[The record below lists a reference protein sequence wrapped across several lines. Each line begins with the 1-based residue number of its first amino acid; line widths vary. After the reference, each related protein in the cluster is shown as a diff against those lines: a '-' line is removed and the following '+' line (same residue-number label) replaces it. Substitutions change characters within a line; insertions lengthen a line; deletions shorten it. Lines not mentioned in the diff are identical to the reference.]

1 MAKKKTPV
9 DAIDLAEEAFT
20 GAQEAVSFGDRI
32 ARYTGAK
39 KHALGMLE
47 HLRGAPEEP
56 AAAVVAAARL
66 SSCGNWLHFRDYY
79 TVDKVRLH
87 AAQFCKQHLICP
99 LCAIRRGAKTLAAYL
114 SRWQVIHEASPHLKL
129 YLITF
134 TVKNGPDLK
143 ERHAHL
149 VRGLK
154 RLMDRRRY
162 FNAGT
167 RGAPWTELCKV
178 EGGVYTQEVT
188 NIGNGWH
195 PHAHMLAACTSAP
208 DAAALAAEW
217 QAITGDSFVVDVR
230 PITGDPVDGFLE
242 VFKYAVKFAD
252 LDYAQNW
259 HAARVLKGKRLLAS
273 FGCFWG
279 VKVPD
284 ELTDEP
290 LDGLPFVDRF
300 YRFLEGSYQFTGES
314 PRQAPQYAQE
324 GAQPMFD
331 PDMTEEQESAEIQRI
346 LRETAELDAQR
357 RAENRQFQKELRAQL
372 DGPKPVEGEDGPATA
387 TQRGLAAA
395 LPTPARHHDQ
405 ERKDMQ
411 KPKPIIT
418 EQAREDIHKISD
430 LIEVA
435 GSRPALARWCV
446 DGVVYEYAKGSDHVL
461 VNERL
466 NWRRMPLVEPTK
478 TAAKRAVFLDVRS

>member
-20 GAQEAVSFGDRI
+20 GAQEAVCFGDRI

-39 KHALGMLE
+39 KHAQGMLE
-47 HLRGAPEEP
+47 HLRGVPEQP
-56 AAAVVAAARL
+56 AMQAAARL
-66 SSCGNWLHFRDYY
+66 ATCGNWLHFRDYY
-79 TVDKVRLH
+79 TVDKIRLH

-134 TVKNGPDLK
+134 TVKNGPDLE

-154 RLMDRRRY
+154 RMMDRRRY

-188 NIGNGWH
+188 EIGNGWH
-195 PHAHMLAACTSAP
+195 PHAHMLAACTSEP
-208 DAAALAAEW
+208 DAGALAAEW
-217 QAITGDSFVVDVR
+217 HAITGDSFIVDVR
-230 PITGDPVDGFLE
+230 PITGDPVDGFME

-252 LDYAQNW
+252 LDYAKNW
-259 HAARVLKGKRLLAS
+259 HAAQVLKGKRLLAS

-279 VKVPD
+279 VKVPP

-300 YRFLEGSYQFTGES
+300 YRFLDGSYQFTAES
-314 PRQAPQYAQE
+314 PRQP
-324 GAQPMFD
+324 
-331 PDMTEEQESAEIQRI
+331 S
-346 LRETAELDAQR
+346 
-357 RAENRQFQKELRAQL
+357 
-372 DGPKPVEGEDGPATA
+372 EDVP
-387 TQRGLAAA
+387 
-395 LPTPARHHDQ
+395 
-405 ERKDMQ
+405 
-411 KPKPIIT
+411 
-418 EQAREDIHKISD
+418 S
-430 LIEVA
+430 
-435 GSRPALARWCV
+435 
-446 DGVVYEYAKGSDHVL
+446 
-461 VNERL
+461 
-466 NWRRMPLVEPTK
+466 
-478 TAAKRAVFLDVRS
+478 

>member
-9 DAIDLAEEAFT
+9 NAIDLAEEAFT
-20 GAQEAVSFGDRI
+20 GAQEAASFSDRI
-32 ARYTGAK
+32 ARYAGAK

-56 AAAVVAAARL
+56 AAAQAASRL
-66 SSCGNWLHFRDYY
+66 GTCGNWLHFREYY

-114 SRWQVIHEASPHLKL
+114 SRWQVIHESSPHLKL
-129 YLITF
+129 HLITF
-134 TVKNGPDLK
+134 TVKNGPDLA
-143 ERHAHL
+143 ERQAHL

-154 RLMDRRRY
+154 RLMARRRD

-167 RGAPWTELCKV
+167 KWAPWTELCKV

-188 NIGNGWH
+188 NKGNGWH

-217 QAITGDSFVVDVR
+217 HAITGDSFIVDVR

-252 LDYAQNW
+252 LDYADNW
-259 HAARVLKGKRLLAS
+259 HAAQVLKGKRLLAS

-279 VKVPD
+279 VKVPP

-300 YRFLEGSYQFTGES
+300 YRFLEGAYQFTGES
-314 PRQAPQYAQE
+314 PRQAPQDVQE
-324 GAQPMFD
+324 GPPRAVEVVPNHQRQFPEPADDAPPSGSVQSEKEQQPM
-331 PDMTEEQESAEIQRI
+331 
-346 LRETAELDAQR
+346 
-357 RAENRQFQKELRAQL
+357 
-372 DGPKPVEGEDGPATA
+372 
-387 TQRGLAAA
+387 
-395 LPTPARHHDQ
+395 AR
-405 ERKDMQ
+405 
-411 KPKPIIT
+411 PIIT
-418 EQAREDIHKISD
+418 QQSREEIHKISD

-435 GSRPALARWCV
+435 GSRPALARWCI
-446 DGVVYEYAKGSDHVL
+446 DGVVYEYAKGGDHVL

>member
-9 DAIDLAEEAFT
+9 DAFILAEEAFT
-20 GAQEAVSFGDRI
+20 GAQEAVCFGDRI

-47 HLRGAPEEP
+47 HLQGAPEDP
-56 AAAVVAAARL
+56 AAAAIAAARL
-66 SSCGNWLHFRDYY
+66 GSCGNWLHFRDYY
-79 TVDKVRLH
+79 TVDKIRLH

-114 SRWQVIHEASPHLKL
+114 SRWQVIHEASPHLQL

-134 TVKNGPDLK
+134 TVKNGPELA
-143 ERHAHL
+143 ERQAHL

-154 RLMDRRRY
+154 RLLARRRD

-167 RGAPWTELCKV
+167 ARAPWTEMCKV

-208 DAAALAAEW
+208 DASALATEW

-259 HAARVLKGKRLLAS
+259 HAAQVLKGKRLLAS
-273 FGCFWG
+273 FGAFWG
-279 VKVPD
+279 VKVP
-284 ELTDEP
+284 EEMTDEP

-300 YRFLEGSYQFTGES
+300 YRFLQGAYQFTGES
-314 PRQAPQYAQE
+314 PREAPQDAQE
-324 GAQPMFD
+324 GPRSIEAV
-331 PDMTEEQESAEIQRI
+331 PDDQ
-346 LRETAELDAQR
+346 
-357 RAENRQFQKELRAQL
+357 RQF
-372 DGPKPVEGEDGPATA
+372 PKPAEGDGCKAIA
-387 TQRGLAAA
+387 RGSVQSAPSPSAGD
-395 LPTPARHHDQ
+395 HDQ
-405 ERKDMQ
+405 DNQEQPMQ

-418 EQAREDIHKISD
+418 EQSREEIHKVSD

-435 GSRPALARWCV
+435 GSRPAVARWRV
-446 DGVVYEYAKGSDHVL
+446 SGIDYEWAKGSPFVL

-466 NWRRMPLVEPTK
+466 SWRRMPLVEPTK
-478 TAAKRAVFLDVRS
+478 TAAKRAVFLNIRNS

>member
-9 DAIDLAEEAFT
+9 NASILADEAFT
-20 GAQEAVSFGDRI
+20 GADEVSNFGDRI

-39 KHALGMLE
+39 KHAQGMLQ
-47 HLRGAPEEP
+47 HLQGVAGEP
-56 AAAVVAAARL
+56 DATQAAARL
-66 SSCGNWLHFRDYY
+66 GSCGNWLHFREYY

-99 LCAIRRGAKTLAAYL
+99 LCAIRRGAKTVAAYL
-114 SRWQVIHEASPHLKL
+114 SRWQVIHDASPHLKL
-129 YLITF
+129 HLVTF
-134 TVKNGPDLK
+134 TVKNGPDLA
-143 ERHAHL
+143 ERQAHL
-149 VRGLK
+149 VRSLK
-154 RLMDRRRY
+154 RLLDRRRY
-162 FNAGT
+162 FNAGI

-178 EGGVYTQEVT
+178 EGGVYAQEVT

-230 PITGDPVDGFLE
+230 PIAGDPVDGFLE

-252 LDYAQNW
+252 LDHADNW
-259 HAARVLKGKRLLAS
+259 HAAQVLKGKRLLAS

-279 VKVPD
+279 VKVPP

-300 YRFLEGSYQFTGES
+300 YRFLEGAYQFTGES
-314 PRQAPQYAQE
+314 PRQAPQDVQE
-324 GAQPMFD
+324 GPRSIEAVP
-331 PDMTEEQESAEIQRI
+331 E
-346 LRETAELDAQR
+346 AQR
-357 RAENRQFQKELRAQL
+357 QFPRSVG
-372 DGPKPVEGEDGPATA
+372 DGGGPATA
-387 TQRGLAAA
+387 TQRGRAAA
-395 LPTPARHHDQ
+395 LPTPVRHDEQSEQGNQ
-405 ERKDMQ
+405 EQHM
-411 KPKPIIT
+411 PKPIIT

-446 DGVVYEYAKGSDHVL
+446 DGVVYEYAKGGDHVL

>member
-9 DAIDLAEEAFT
+9 NVSDLAAEAFT
-20 GAQEAVSFGDRI
+20 GADEAVHFGDRI

-39 KHALGMLE
+39 KHAQGMLE
-47 HLRGAPEEP
+47 HLQGVPDQP
-56 AAAVVAAARL
+56 AAQAAARL
-66 SSCGNWLHFRDYY
+66 ATCGNWLHFRDYY
-79 TVDKVRLH
+79 TVDKIRLH

-134 TVKNGPDLK
+134 TVKNGPDLE

-178 EGGVYTQEVT
+178 DGGVYTQEVT
-188 NIGNGWH
+188 EIGNGWH
-195 PHAHMLAACTSAP
+195 PHAHMLAACTSEP
-208 DAAALAAEW
+208 DADALAAEW
-217 QAITGDSFVVDVR
+217 HAITGDSFIVDVR
-230 PITGDPVDGFLE
+230 PITGDPVEGFME
-242 VFKYAVKFAD
+242 VFKYAVKFSD
-252 LDYAQNW
+252 LDYAKNW
-259 HAARVLKGKRLLAS
+259 HAAQVLKGKRLIAS

-279 VKVPD
+279 VKVPP

-290 LDGLPFVDRF
+290 LDGLPYVDRF

-314 PRQAPQYAQE
+314 PRQAPQDAQDGPRAFEVVPDDQRQFPPTTDAQE
-324 GAQPMFD
+324 GAQ
-331 PDMTEEQESAEIQRI
+331 A
-346 LRETAELDAQR
+346 
-357 RAENRQFQKELRAQL
+357 
-372 DGPKPVEGEDGPATA
+372 
-387 TQRGLAAA
+387 
-395 LPTPARHHDQ
+395 
-405 ERKDMQ
+405 MQ
-411 KPKPIIT
+411 KPKPIISG
-418 EQAREDIHKISD
+418 QAREEIRKISD

-446 DGVVYEYAKGSDHVL
+446 DGVGYEWAKGSPFVL

-478 TAAKRAVFLDVRS
+478 TAAKRAVFLDVRNG

>member
-9 DAIDLAEEAFT
+9 NASDLAAEAFT
-20 GAQEAVSFGDRI
+20 GVDEVANFGDRI
-32 ARYTGAK
+32 ARCTGAK
-39 KHALGMLE
+39 KHALGMRE
-47 HLRGAPEEP
+47 HLLGAPDDP
-56 AAAVVAAARL
+56 AAAQAAARL
-66 SSCGNWLHFRDYY
+66 ATCGNWLHFREYY

-188 NIGNGWH
+188 EIGNGWH

-217 QAITGDSFVVDVR
+217 QAITGDSFIVDVR
-230 PITGDPVDGFLE
+230 PITGDPVDGFME

-252 LDYAQNW
+252 LDYAKNW
-259 HAARVLKGKRLLAS
+259 HAAQVLKGKRLLAS

-279 VKVPD
+279 VKVPP

-300 YRFLEGSYQFTGES
+300 YRFLEGAYQFTGES
-314 PRQAPQYAQE
+314 PRQAPNDAQE
-324 GAQPMFD
+324 GPQEPRSIETV
-331 PDMTEEQESAEIQRI
+331 PDGQ
-346 LRETAELDAQR
+346 
-357 RAENRQFQKELRAQL
+357 RQF
-372 DGPKPVEGEDGPATA
+372 PKPVEGEDGPATA
-387 TQRGLAAA
+387 TQRGRAAA
-395 LPTPARHHDQ
+395 LPTPARDHDQ
-405 ERKDMQ
+405 DDQDQPMQ

-446 DGVVYEYAKGSDHVL
+446 DGVVYEYAKGGDHVL

-478 TAAKRAVFLDVRS
+478 TAAKKAVFLDVRS